1 MEPSDADYA
10 SAQVPNGMAAITT
23 ARWRDWAL
31 LLAAAAYLFALYY
44 FEISSQE
51 RQIDFGAYY
60 VWGFAA
66 RHGLDPYRS
75 SVLPPIMNALQ
86 VDAVPANY
94 PPLVLLAFE
103 PLSLLPVRMAFWIWC
118 GTNFTLL
125 LAGLVIMIRCA
136 GERGSPVAILSL
148 ALLYGPITDEL
159 YWGESD
165 LFVMLLIALS
175 LRAIRRSSDVACGV
189 SLALAALWKAFP
201 AAILVGFITDRR
213 PRLLLAAAL
222 TLLVG
227 AAVSVVIFG
236 PALNLEFAESAWQ
249 AGSSALLPYSSNGSF
264 AALITRGVQLA
275 ARAYP
280 GAPWPAVR
288 LAAILIVEVVLF
300 LLAVHGASIANRSGR
315 PEFAFALWVAWLVPL
330 LTAVWF
336 HRLTFFLVF
345 LLLLARAE
353 GTSTRSRR
361 AGLISYGLAQMGLVI
376 AWTRWLILPAHD
388 ELTQNGLGAA
398 TFLAMVF
405 GFSAAYLMCA
415 DSRAALEVTP
425 S

>member
-1 MEPSDADYA
+1 
-10 SAQVPNGMAAITT
+10 MAGTT
-23 ARWRDWAL
+23 TPRWRDWAL

-44 FEISSQE
+44 FEIGSQE
-51 RQIDFGAYY
+51 RQIDFGSYY

-66 RHGLDPYRS
+66 RHGLDPYGS
-75 SVLPPIMNALQ
+75 SVLPPIIKVLQ

-103 PLSLLPVRMAFWIWC
+103 PLSLLPVRTAFWIWS
-118 GTNFTLL
+118 GTNFALL
-125 LAGLVIMIRCA
+125 LTSIAIMIRYA
-136 GERGSPVAILSL
+136 GERGSPVAILAL

-165 LFVMLLIALS
+165 LVVMLLIAIS
-175 LRAIRRSSDVACGV
+175 LRAIRRSSDMTCGM

-201 AAILVGFITDRR
+201 AAIFVGFISDRR
-213 PRLLLAAAL
+213 PRLLLAAAF

-227 AAVSVVIFG
+227 AAVSVVVFG
-236 PALNLEFAESAWQ
+236 PGLNLEFAESAWRT
-249 AGSSALLPYSSNGSF
+249 GSSALLPYSINWSF
-264 AALITRGVQLA
+264 AALITRGAQSA

-280 GAPWPAVR
+280 GAPWPAAR
-288 LAAILIVEVVLF
+288 LAAILLVEVLVF

-330 LTAVWF
+330 LTVVWF

-345 LLLLARAE
+345 LLLLARAD
-353 GTSTRSRR
+353 GTSTRARC
-361 AGLISYGLAQMGLVI
+361 AGLISYGLAEIGLVI

-405 GFSAAYLMCA
+405 GFSAAYLMCV
-415 DSRAALEVTP
+415 DSDPAFVAKAELEVGEI
-425 S
+425 SQRAGSY